1 MKKLDLGQ
9 TLGILA
15 NLGVIAGIVFLG
27 VELRQNN
34 ELLVAQ
40 ASFARFSIERE
51 RRERVMESPE
61 YADLVIKSR
70 SDAPL
75 SESEQL
81 RMTVASSDILDSW
94 IWQFRELQAGRLPD
108 GYIDLRAWRNLWV
121 GTPGLRELYQADRA
135 ELGPEFIRFVDEN
148 VVNER

>member
-15 NLGVIAGIVFLG
+15 NVGVIAGIVFLG

-61 YADLVIKSR
+61 YADLVIKAR

-75 SESEQL
+75 SESERL

-108 GYIDLRAWRNLWV
+108 GYRSACV
-121 GTPGLRELYQADRA
+121 A
-135 ELGPEFIRFVDEN
+135 
-148 VVNER
+148 

>member
-15 NLGVIAGIVFLG
+15 NVGVIAGIVFLG

-61 YADLVIKSR
+61 YADLVIKAR

-75 SESEQL
+75 SESERL
-81 RMTVASSDILDSW
+81 RMTVASSDILDAW

-108 GYIDLRAWRNLWV
+108 GYIDLRAWRNLWDN
-121 GTPGLRELYQADRA
+121 TPGLRELYQADRA

>member
-15 NLGVIAGIVFLG
+15 NVGVIAGIVFLG

-61 YADLVIKSR
+61 YADLVIKAR

-75 SESEQL
+75 SESERL

-108 GYIDLRAWRNLWV
+108 GYIDLRAWRNLWD
-121 GTPGLRELYQADRA
+121 GTPRLRELYQADRA
-135 ELGPEFIRFVDEN
+135 ELDPEFIRFVDEN
-148 VVNER
+148 VVNEH